1 MVSMR
6 RKRPE
11 DGTGEQPGGTPHD
24 GTLHDGTLRD
34 GQAPPAAEPV
44 DPAYERFGG
53 VNLGAAFFGWMVAV
67 GMTVLLTAIVGA
79 VYAVVGQSVTVD
91 ELQAGA
97 DLTTAGIVTGVV
109 LLAVLLVAYYSGGYV
124 AGRMSRFDGGRQGL
138 AVWLLALLF
147 AVLAAVAGWI
157 AGERYQVL
165 DRADLPTL
173 SVTTQDLTVAG
184 VVSLV
189 VVLGGTLL
197 AAMAGGKVGRRY
209 HVRVDR
215 AL

>member
-6 RKRPE
+6 RNRPE
-11 DGTGEQPGGTPHD
+11 DGTGEPTGSPTHD
-24 GTLHDGTLRD
+24 G
-34 GQAPPAAEPV
+34 QVAPASEPV

-53 VNLGAAFFGWMVAV
+53 VNVGAAFFGWMVAV
-67 GMTVLLTAIVGA
+67 GMTVLLSALLGA
-79 VYAVVGQSVTVD
+79 VYAVVGATVSVED
-91 ELQAGA
+91 LQAGA
-97 DLTTAGIVTGVV
+97 DLTTAGIVTGLV

-165 DRADLPTL
+165 DGADLPTL

-184 VVSLV
+184 AISLA

-209 HVRVDR
+209 HTRVDR

>member
-11 DGTGEQPGGTPHD
+11 DGTGEPAGPAHD
-24 GTLHDGTLRD
+24 GQGPL
-34 GQAPPAAEPV
+34 PAEPV

-67 GMTVLLTAIVGA
+67 GMTVLLSALLGA
-79 VYAVVGQSVTVD
+79 VYAVAGATTSVED
-91 ELQAGA
+91 LGAGA

-109 LLAVLLVAYYSGGYV
+109 LLAVLLLAYYSGGYV

-147 AVLAAVAGWI
+147 AVLATVAGWI

-165 DRADLPTL
+165 DGTDLPTL
-173 SVTTQDLTVAG
+173 SVTMQDLTVAG
-184 VVSLV
+184 ALSLAA
-189 VVLGGTLL
+189 VLLGTLL

-209 HVRVDR
+209 HSRVDR